1 MGRSF
6 QIGKVAGIPVKVHW
20 SFGFMLFFI
29 LFLGQANGLNAERMI
44 WFSLFILVLFFCV
57 ILHEFG
63 HALAARKYGV
73 ETYDIIISPIGGLAR
88 LKSLPENPIY
98 EFYIAIAGP
107 LVNVFLGV
115 VVGAIVHFGYG
126 QNLFD
131 VQENFVRI
139 HVFSE
144 FLKHVF
150 LINVALFV
158 FNLLPAFPMDGGRV
172 LRSLLSMKLPR
183 LKATFIASVIGKIM
197 AVGFVIVAVFNFH
210 LILGFVGIFIFTM
223 AHAEY
228 KQVKV
233 ETNLKNTSL
242 GDVMVVDYVPM
253 RSDTLIKDINQDTG
267 LKNHLV
273 VNESN
278 DLIGSLPRQFIE
290 ETQDALSINITAGEL
305 ASSKVRF
312 MDVEES
318 IYSAKQTMQE
328 EGLGIV
334 AVTKNGQLQGV
345 VDRDLIIDLIN
356 SY

>member
-1 MGRSF
+1 
-6 QIGKVAGIPVKVHW
+6 
-20 SFGFMLFFI
+20 MLFFI

-44 WFSLFILVLFFCV
+44 WFSLFILTLFFCV

-63 HALAARKYGV
+63 HALMARKYNS

-88 LKSLPENPIY
+88 LKNLPEKPLY

-107 LVNVFLGV
+107 LVNVVIAVIIGC
-115 VVGAIVHFGYG
+115 IIHFGYR

-139 HVFSE
+139 NVFSE

-150 LINVALFV
+150 LINIALFV

-172 LRSLLSMKLPR
+172 LRSLLAMKLTR
-183 LKATFIASVIGKIM
+183 VKATYIAATIGKIM
-197 AVGFVIVAVFNFH
+197 AVGFIIIAAYNFH

-233 ETNLKNTSL
+233 EDKLKNTTL
-242 GDVMVVDYVPM
+242 EEVMVSGYEPV
-253 RSDTLIKDINQDTG
+253 RENTLIKDINQNSR

-273 VNESN
+273 INASGHP
-278 DLIGSLPRQFIE
+278 IGTLPKQFIE
-290 ETQDALSINITAGEL
+290 DAALKKSELITAGEL
-305 ASSKVRF
+305 CSSKLHY
-312 MDVEES
+312 MDAEES
-318 IYSAKQTMQE
+318 LYSAKQMMQQQ
-328 EGLGIV
+328 GLGLIV
-334 AVTKNGQLQGV
+334 VTKNGQLQGV
-345 VDRDLIIDLIN
+345 VDRNIIIDIIR